1 LKSGPACA
9 SLAARKESVV
19 ERHTFGWRQLFG
31 SVNLRDFIDMVR
43 GELGMIGSS
52 LRQGAQALPRLPA
65 GPLVFLGF
73 WLLAIL
79 RSALLIFVVVVFGT
93 AILLISAVRGASRAL
108 RGGSGSA

>member
-1 LKSGPACA
+1 MEQ
-9 SLAARKESVV
+9 R
-19 ERHTFGWRQLFG
+19 TFGWRQLLG

-52 LRQGAQALPRLPA
+52 LRQGVEAFPRLPA

-79 RSALLIFVVVVFGT
+79 RSVLLVLVVVVFGT

-108 RGGSGSA
+108 RPAQ

>member
-19 ERHTFGWRQLFG
+19 ERRTFGWRQLFG
-31 SVNLRDFIDMVR
+31 SVNLRDFIDIVR

-79 RSALLIFVVVVFGT
+79 RSVLLIFVVVVFGT
-93 AILLISAVRGASRAL
+93 GILIVIIVRGAVRVV

>member
-1 LKSGPACA
+1 MEPQ
-9 SLAARKESVV
+9 EH
-19 ERHTFGWRQLFG
+19 HTIGWRQVLG

-52 LRQGAQALPRLPA
+52 LRQGVAAIPRLPL

-79 RSALLIFVVVVFGT
+79 RAALLVLVVAVFGT
-93 AILLISAVRGASRAL
+93 AILIVSAVRGARRAA
-108 RGGSGSA
+108 RGGPA